1 VSQTVRRRPGGYVQ
15 VTNEGGALFTAFLPH
30 ERTLDPVA

>member
-1 VSQTVRRRPGGYVQ
+1 VRRRPGGWID

-30 ERTLDPVA
+30 EPAAVPT